1 MLLCREFIRMVLML
15 LCTMQADE
23 DESVPVQELL
33 LLPLQ
38 QAGAAA
44 AAASRYNLPE
54 RILSG

>member
-1 MLLCREFIRMVLML
+1 MVLML

-23 DESVPVQELL
+23 DESLPVQELL